1 MSDVLQNINASLD
14 NSQNEVY
21 KDFSYYLFNYM
32 PYDWLHIPADKLSVT
47 HQKKKKKVNYNEN
60 NIMKNPK
67 SITTLHQ

>member
-47 HQKKKKKVNYNEN
+47 HQKKKK
-60 NIMKNPK
+60 
-67 SITTLHQ
+67 SQL